1 MWALIRAALPD
12 AMAQNGVG
20 FTLDP
25 KMSPFLGG
33 ISAPPLVLE
42 FSPNGISPPLLA
54 PSASWPRYLPALR
67 SSGHCS
73 DVSTHSPPRPRPCCY
88 FLLFCAAE
96 GTRNYIILSRL
107 KSSRPPPGG
116 ELGGTRLSVSLWAS
130 CTQRRATQA
139 HSRRPIKTCPVSGC
153 LRLYSEGE
161 SGLHVLKL

>member
-107 KSSRPPPGG
+107 KSSRPPPQA
-116 ELGGTRLSVSLWAS
+116 VSWAG
-130 CTQRRATQA
+130 
-139 HSRRPIKTCPVSGC
+139 PGC
-153 LRLYSEGE
+153 LSR
-161 SGLHVLKL
+161 SGPAAPSAELPRHTVGAQ